1 MQQQMRILLF
11 ECSQFFFILNSNYYF
26 IRLLV
31 VKLQIELVVPML
43 PTILKLRFQA
53 RLVLLVLPK
62 DSNSNSEHVQ
72 EAQPTTSEVQTALLH
87 VEWSFAHV
95 ASADQA
101 LQYSDLCFCPDNIKR
116 SCAKRCLVF
125 IQISQQDCFYWSS
138 SFNETRHDCFW
149 GLSRLCCRQATKPPH
164 ICAAARL
171 IHWQGAHPTAIS
183 VFYRSMWGHY
193 WPNVGPILA

>member
-1 MQQQMRILLF
+1 M
-11 ECSQFFFILNSNYYF
+11 
-26 IRLLV
+26 
-31 VKLQIELVVPML
+31 
-43 PTILKLRFQA
+43 
-53 RLVLLVLPK
+53 LLVLPK

-72 EAQPTTSEVQTALLH
+72 EPQPTTSEVQTALLH

-149 GLSRLCCRQATKPPH
+149 GLSRLCCRQATKPLH